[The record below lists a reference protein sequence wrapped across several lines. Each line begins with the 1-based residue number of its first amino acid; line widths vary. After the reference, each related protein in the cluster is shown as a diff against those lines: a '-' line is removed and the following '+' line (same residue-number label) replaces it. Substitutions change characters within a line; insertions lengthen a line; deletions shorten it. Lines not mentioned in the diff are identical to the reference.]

1 MAIGNSGNTW
11 QTMISR
17 IASEIRRPLLAVGTP
32 DAQTSVIALAILD
45 AIAIYQKDRFR
56 ISDIDP
62 SVPPFFNTVQGQYV
76 YTVSDNAN
84 IQTIYAIDAL
94 NVYVGS
100 TAEKMT
106 KRTPEE
112 ILLLN
117 QQNQQSGQPTDW
129 AYQGNKIILYPIPS
143 AVWQVF
149 IVGHVQIAPPANL
162 NAEITNP
169 WMNWAE
175 QLIRCHAKY
184 EIATHITRNAE
195 MATAMSPDA
204 NGGPDGRPGETWRAW
219 RRLKSE
225 TNKITGRSRVRAM
238 QF

>member
-1 MAIGNSGNTW
+1 MANSL
-11 QTMISR
+11 QTMITR
-17 IASEIRRPLLAVGTP
+17 IATEIRRPLLAVGTP
-32 DAQTSVIALAILD
+32 DATMSVIGLAILD

-56 ISDIDP
+56 ISDVDP
-62 SVPPFFNTVQGQYV
+62 SNQSSFMTVQGQYI
-76 YTVSDNAN
+76 YTYSDDPD
-84 IQTIYAIDAL
+84 ISTLYAIDAL

-100 TAEKMT
+100 TAEKMS

-112 ILLLN
+112 IYLLN

-129 AYQGNKIILYPIPS
+129 SYVKNSIILYPIPS
-143 AVWQVF
+143 MAWQIF
-149 IVGHVQIAPPANL
+149 IVGHVQIAAPTTL
-162 NAEITNP
+162 IDTTNP

-204 NGGPDGRPGETWRAW
+204 SGGPDGRPGETWRAW
-219 RRLKSE
+219 RRLKAE
-225 TNKITGRSRVRAM
+225 TSKIVGRSRVKAM
-238 QF
+238 LF